1 MSTIMAILT
10 VLLPMAA
17 CVIIP
22 IWMKKKGKGKN
33 TFMRILAGV
42 GIAFGLFIFLM
53 ILSSVF
59 MTDEERA
66 EQHVRDS
73 IREVERMEKQH
84 IKDSI
89 AAEEARVADS
99 IAEAMSKSHWIERT
113 SEDAMTDATNVWM
126 SLLSDNQHEFEF
138 PYNGG
143 AKLQIDVRYR
153 KQDGSQVI
161 LTLSKG
167 QLQTTNY
174 SNGNNV
180 IVRFDDDAPMTFSTS
195 EPADYSSSY
204 LFLNNPRKF
213 INRAKTA
220 KKIKVQVPVF
230 DEGQPVFEFEPAEP
244 LKWDY

>member
-1 MSTIMAILT
+1 MSTFIAILA
-10 VLLPMAA
+10 VLLPIAA
-17 CVIIP
+17 CVFVP

-42 GIAFGLFIFLM
+42 GVAFGVFIFLL

-66 EQHVRDS
+66 EQRVRDS
-73 IREVERMEKQH
+73 IRNIERMEKKH
-84 IKDSI
+84 LEDSI
-89 AAEEARVADS
+89 AAEKSRIADS
-99 IAEAMSKSHWIERT
+99 IEFAMSKSHWVERR
-113 SEDAMTDATNVWM
+113 SDDEMTDATNVWM

-143 AKLQIDVRYR
+143 SKLQIDVRYR
-153 KQDGSQVI
+153 KQDGNQVI

-167 QLQTTNY
+167 QLQTTIF

-220 KKIKVQVPVF
+220 KKIKIQVPVF
-230 DEGQPVFEFEPAEP
+230 EEGQPVFEFEPAEP
-244 LKWDY
+244 LKREY

>member
-1 MSTIMAILT
+1 MSTFMAIMA
-10 VLLPMAA
+10 VLLSMVA
-17 CVIIP
+17 CVFIP

-42 GIAFGLFIFLM
+42 GIAFGLFFFLL
-53 ILSSVF
+53 ILSSAF

-66 EQHVRDS
+66 EKRVQDS
-73 IREVERMEKQH
+73 IREVERMAKQH
-84 IKDSI
+84 MQDSF
-89 AAEEARVADS
+89 AAEEARIADS
-99 IAEAMSKSHWIERT
+99 IELARTLPHWIERT
-113 SEDAMTDATNVWM
+113 SQDDMTDATNVWM

-143 AKLQIDVRYR
+143 SKLQIDVRYR
-153 KQDGSQVI
+153 KQDGTQVI

-167 QLQTTNY
+167 QLQTSDY
-174 SNGNNV
+174 NGWHNV

-220 KKIKVQVPVF
+220 KKIKIQVPVY
-230 DEGQPVFEFEPAEP
+230 DEGQPVFEFSPAEP
-244 LKWDY
+244 LKWEY